1 MSQSTSHQP
10 PATSHRRTATS
21 HQPPTTFKLAWRDI
35 RSAPGKFLFV
45 ILAVAV
51 GVGALTGVRSF
62 SRAFHLLLV
71 RQARTLMA
79 GDLSL
84 RVFGQ
89 PNAQQ
94 AAAIAGLEQR
104 GVRGTSVT
112 ETLTMANT
120 AEVREPV
127 LISVKAIDP
136 AAYPFYGEVTLD
148 PPAALR
154 AVLDSR
160 AAAVSADLLFRLK
173 THVGGDVRLGGQEFR
188 IVAVLVSE
196 PDRLTGSLNIGPR
209 VMISRQG
216 LERTGLIGLGSRA
229 SERFLFLLP
238 PRGPDVQQVRN
249 TLKQAFPEG
258 LIADYRETHPI
269 ITRGLERST
278 TFLSLISL
286 IALIVGAL
294 GVATAMHAHLQQKMD
309 TIAVLK
315 CLGAR
320 SGQVLRIYLT
330 QTLALGLA
338 GGLVGI
344 AFGTLVQRVF
354 PILIGRFFP
363 VPPHMGLDFVPAAQG
378 LAIGLLTTLLFTL
391 PMLLG
396 IREIRPAVIFRREM
410 TEARPDWLRRWSRSR
425 QAIATAAAILVGIGL
440 IAAWL
445 AGTTLHDSL
454 RIGAYFAGG
463 LMVSLLVIAA
473 IAWLLLRGLRLLM
486 RGSGRALPVALRQG
500 IANLYRP
507 GNHAQT
513 VLVTLGTGVMFTLTV
528 YLVQHAML
536 TEMMQNAPPG
546 MANVFM
552 LDIPGAERQAL
563 TDLLKRQQGIEVQPE
578 ILSSVAMRLTLVNG
592 VPVEKLALQ
601 EWGRRFLRTRSV
613 TSVPARPRETEIL
626 SGAWWDGRPAVPQVC
641 ASEEAARILHLKAGM
656 ALDWSAWGRTIHSN
670 LACIERTDSVRMAAR
685 FEFIFSPG
693 SLDGFPAIYYGSVRV
708 KPRDVAAVQRAIY
721 EKMPTVT
728 VINMADVLEIVQQ
741 VVDQIALVVRFVSA
755 FTIVAGAIILASSV
769 AGTRFG
775 RVREVVILKTLGATR
790 RRVAGIFSM
799 EFLVLGAAA
808 GLLGSALA
816 TGFAALV
823 VKRLLKAE
831 FHIDPVADLF
841 SIALTALVAV
851 AAGWLA
857 SYRILG
863 QRPLEVL
870 RDE

>member
-1 MSQSTSHQP
+1 MTK
-10 PATSHRRTATS
+10 PATL
-21 HQPPTTFKLAWRDI
+21 KIAWRDI
-35 RSAPGKFLFV
+35 RSSPAKFLFV

-62 SRAFHLLLV
+62 SRAFHNLLL

-79 GDLSL
+79 GDISL
-84 RVFGQ
+84 RVFAQ
-89 PNAQQ
+89 PTAQQ
-94 AAAIAGLEQR
+94 SAAIAGLEQR
-104 GVRGTSVT
+104 GVRDTSVT
-112 ETLTMANT
+112 ETLTMANS
-120 AEVREPV
+120 AEVPEPMLV
-127 LISVKAIDP
+127 SMKAVDPSV
-136 AAYPFYGEVTLD
+136 YPFYGEVKLD

-154 AVLDSR
+154 AVLDEH
-160 AAAVSADLLFRLK
+160 AAAVSDDLLLRLK
-173 THVGGDVRLGGQEFR
+173 THVGANLRLGGQDFR
-188 IVAVLVSE
+188 IAARLVSE
-196 PDRLTGSLNIGPR
+196 PDRLTGSINVGPR

-216 LERTGLIGLGSRA
+216 LDRTGLISLGSRA
-229 SERFLFLLP
+229 AQRYLFVLP
-238 PRGPDVQQVRN
+238 PAGPDVQQVRN
-249 TLKQAFPEG
+249 ILKRAFPEG

-269 ITRGLERST
+269 VTRGLERST

-294 GVATAMHAHLQQKMD
+294 GVATAMHAHLRQKMD

-320 SGQVLRIYLT
+320 SGQVLRIYLA

-338 GGLVGI
+338 GGLLGI
-344 AFGTLVQRVF
+344 GFGTLVQRAF
-354 PILIGRFFP
+354 PILIGRYFP
-363 VPPHMGLDFVPAAQG
+363 VPPHMGLDLVPAAQG
-378 LAIGLLTTLLFTL
+378 LAIGVLATLLFTL
-391 PMLLG
+391 PPLLG

-410 TEARPDWLRRWSRSR
+410 AEARPDWLKRWSRSR

-445 AGTTLHDSL
+445 AGTTLRDSL
-454 RIGAYFAGG
+454 RTGAYFAGG
-463 LMVSLLVIAA
+463 LLVSLLVIAGA
-473 IAWLLLRGLRLLM
+473 AWLLLRGLRLLM
-486 RGSGRALPVALRQG
+486 KGAGRTLPAPLRQG

-528 YLVQHAML
+528 YLVQHAL
-536 TEMMQNAPPG
+536 LAEMTQNAPPG
-546 MANVFM
+546 MANVFL
-552 LDIPGAERQAL
+552 LDIPGAQRQAL
-563 TDLLKRQQGIEVQPE
+563 TELLKRQKGIETAPE
-578 ILSSVAMRLTLVNG
+578 ILSSVAVRLTSVNG
-592 VPVEKLALQ
+592 EPVEKMGLQ

-613 TSVPARPRETEIL
+613 TTAPVRPRETEIL
-626 SGAWWDGRPAVPQVC
+626 SGTWWDAHPATPQVC
-641 ASEEAARILHLKAGM
+641 ASEEAARILHLRAGM
-656 ALDWSAWGRTIHSN
+656 PLEWTAWGRTLHSN
-670 LACIERTDSVRMAAR
+670 LACIERTDSVRMTAR

-693 SLDGFPAIYYGSVRV
+693 SLDGFPAIYYGSLRMR
-708 KPRDVAAVQRAIY
+708 PRDVPAMQRAVY
-721 EKMPTVT
+721 EKMPTIT

-755 FTIVAGAIILASSV
+755 FTIIAGAIILASSV

-808 GLLGSALA
+808 GLLGSVLA

-823 VKRLLKAE
+823 VKRLLNSE
-831 FHIDPVADLF
+831 FHFDPAADLF

-851 AAGWLA
+851 ATGWLA

-863 QRPLEVL
+863 QKPLEVL

>member
-1 MSQSTSHQP
+1 MNP
-10 PATSHRRTATS
+10 
-21 HQPPTTFKLAWRDI
+21 PPTLKIAWRDAHA
-35 RSAPGKFLFV
+35 APAKFFFV
-45 ILAVAV
+45 VLAVAV

-62 SRAFHLLLV
+62 SRAFHNMLLS
-71 RQARTLMA
+71 QARVLMA

-84 RVFGQ
+84 RIFGQ
-89 PNAQQ
+89 PSPQQ
-94 AAAIAGLEQR
+94 AAELER
-104 GVRGTSVT
+104 LERLGVRETSVT
-112 ETLTMANT
+112 ETLTMAST
-120 AEVREPV
+120 AAVPEPMLV
-127 LISVKAIDP
+127 SVKAIDP
-136 AAYPFYGEVTLD
+136 ALYPFYGAVKLD

-160 AAAVSADLLFRLK
+160 SAVVSDDLLLRLK
-173 THVGGDVRLGGQEFR
+173 TGAGGNLRLGGKDFR
-188 IVAVLVSE
+188 IAARLVSE
-196 PDRLTGSLNIGPR
+196 PDRLTGSLNVGPR
-209 VMISRQG
+209 VMISRSG
-216 LERTGLIGLGSRA
+216 LDRTGLISLGSRA
-229 SERFLFLLP
+229 AERYLFVLP
-238 PRGPDVQQVRN
+238 PGAPGVEQVRN

-258 LIADYRETHPI
+258 MIADYRQTHPI

-278 TFLSLISL
+278 TFLSLISF

-309 TIAVLK
+309 IIAMLK

-320 SGQVLRIYLT
+320 SGQVLRIYLA

-338 GGLVGI
+338 GGILGI
-344 AFGTLVQRVF
+344 VFGTLVQRAF
-354 PILIGRFFP
+354 PALIGRYFP
-363 VPPHMGLDFVPAAQG
+363 VPPHMGLDLVPAAQG
-378 LAIGLLTTLLFTL
+378 LAIGILATLLFTL
-391 PMLLG
+391 PTLLG

-410 TEARPDWLRRWSRSR
+410 TEARPDWLKRWSRSR
-425 QAIATAAAILVGIGL
+425 QALGTAVAILAGIAL

-445 AGTTLHDSL
+445 AGTTPRDSI

-463 LMVSLLVIAA
+463 LLVSLLAIAA
-473 IAWLLLRGLRLLM
+473 VAWFLLRGLRVLM
-486 RGSGRALPVALRQG
+486 RGSGRALPAPLRQG

-528 YLVQHAML
+528 YLVQHAVL
-536 TEMMQNAPPG
+536 IDMMQNAPPG

-552 LDIPGAERQAL
+552 LDIPGTQRQAL
-563 TDLLKRQQGIEVQPE
+563 TDLIKQQKGIETAPE
-578 ILSSVAMRLTLVNG
+578 IMSAEAVRLASVNG
-592 VPVEKLALQ
+592 VPVEKMGLR

-613 TSVPARPRETEIL
+613 TSAPTRPRETEIL
-626 SGAWWDGRPAVPQVC
+626 NGGWWEGRPAVPQVC
-641 ASEEAARILHLKAGM
+641 ASEEAARILRLKAGM
-656 ALDWSAWGRTIHSN
+656 ALDWTAWGRTIHSN
-670 LACIERTDSVRMAAR
+670 LACIQRTDSVRMTAR

-693 SLDGFPAIYYGSVRV
+693 SLDGLPAIYYGSVRV
-708 KPRDVAAVQRAIY
+708 RPRDVPAMQRAIY
-721 EKMPTVT
+721 EKMPTIT

-755 FTIVAGAIILASSV
+755 FTIIAGAIILASGV

-775 RVREVVILKTLGATR
+775 RIREVVILKTLGATR

-816 TGFAALV
+816 TGFTAVV

-831 FHIDPVADLF
+831 FHFDPAADLF
-841 SIALTALVAV
+841 TIALTALVAV
-851 AAGWLA
+851 ATGWLA

-863 QRPLEVL
+863 QKPLEVL

>member
-1 MSQSTSHQP
+1 MRANA
-10 PATSHRRTATS
+10 PATL
-21 HQPPTTFKLAWRDI
+21 KIAWRDT
-35 RSAPGKFLFV
+35 RSSPAKFLFV

-62 SRAFHLLLV
+62 SRAFHLLLI

-84 RVFGQ
+84 RVFAQ
-89 PNAQQ
+89 PSPQQ
-94 AAAIAGLEQR
+94 STALAGLERR
-104 GVRGTSVT
+104 GVRLTSVT

-120 AEVREPV
+120 AEVPEPV
-127 LISVKAIDP
+127 LVAVKAIDP
-136 AAYPFYGEVTLD
+136 EVYPFYGEVKLD
-148 PPAALR
+148 PQAALR
-154 AVLDSR
+154 AVLNGNS
-160 AAAVSADLLFRLK
+160 AAVSDDLLIRLK
-173 THVGGDVRLGGQEFR
+173 GRVGGQLRLGGQEFR
-188 IVAVLVSE
+188 IAARLESE
-196 PDRLTGSLNIGPR
+196 PDRLTGSINVGPR
-209 VMISRQG
+209 VMISRAG
-216 LERTGLIGLGSRA
+216 LDRTGLISLGSRA
-229 SERFLFLLP
+229 AQRYLFRLP
-238 PRGPDVQQVRN
+238 QGGPDVQQVRN
-249 TLKQAFPEG
+249 ILKQAFPEG
-258 LIADYRETHPI
+258 MIADYRETHPI

-320 SGQVLRIYLT
+320 SGQVLRIYLA

-338 GGLVGI
+338 GGLLGI
-344 AFGTLVQRVF
+344 AFGTLVQRAF
-354 PILIGRFFP
+354 PALIGRFFP
-363 VPPHMGLDFVPAAQG
+363 VPPHMGLDLVPAAQG
-378 LAIGLLTTLLFTL
+378 LAIGILTTLLFTL
-391 PMLLG
+391 PTLLG

-410 TEARPDWLRRWSRSR
+410 AESRSDWLKRWSRSR
-425 QAIATAAAILVGIGL
+425 EALGTAAAILAGIGL

-445 AGTTLHDSL
+445 AGTDLRDSL
-454 RIGAYFAGG
+454 RLGAYFAGG
-463 LMVSLLVIAA
+463 LLVSLLVIAA
-473 IAWLLLRGLRLLM
+473 FAWLLLRGLRLLM
-486 RGSGRALPVALRQG
+486 RGSGRALPSALRQG

-528 YLVQHAML
+528 YLVQHAVL
-536 TEMMQNAPPG
+536 TEMLQNAPPG
-546 MANVFM
+546 MPNVFM
-552 LDIPGAERQAL
+552 LDIPGAQRQAL
-563 TDLLKRQQGIEVQPE
+563 MDLIKRQRGIETPPE
-578 ILSSVAMRLTLVNG
+578 ILASVAVRVTSVNG
-592 VPVEKLALQ
+592 VPVEKMGLQ

-613 TSVPARPRETEIL
+613 TTAPARPHETEIL
-626 SGAWWDGRPAVPQVC
+626 SGAWWEGHPATPQVC

-656 ALDWSAWGRTIHSN
+656 RLEWTAWGRKLDSN
-670 LACIERTDSVRMAAR
+670 LACIQRTDSVRMNAR

-708 KPRDVAAVQRAIY
+708 KPRDVGAVQRAVY
-721 EKMPTVT
+721 EKMPTIT

-808 GLLGSALA
+808 GLLGSVLA
-816 TGFAALV
+816 TGFTAIV
-823 VKRLLKAE
+823 VKKLIKGE
-831 FHIDPVADLF
+831 FHFDPAADLL

-863 QRPLEVL
+863 QKPLEVL

>member
-1 MSQSTSHQP
+1 
-10 PATSHRRTATS
+10 
-21 HQPPTTFKLAWRDI
+21 
-35 RSAPGKFLFV
+35 
-45 ILAVAV
+45 
-51 GVGALTGVRSF
+51 
-62 SRAFHLLLV
+62 
-71 RQARTLMA
+71 
-79 GDLSL
+79 
-84 RVFGQ
+84 
-89 PNAQQ
+89 
-94 AAAIAGLEQR
+94 
-104 GVRGTSVT
+104 
-112 ETLTMANT
+112 
-120 AEVREPV
+120 
-127 LISVKAIDP
+127 
-136 AAYPFYGEVTLD
+136 
-148 PPAALR
+148 
-154 AVLDSR
+154 
-160 AAAVSADLLFRLK
+160 
-173 THVGGDVRLGGQEFR
+173 
-188 IVAVLVSE
+188 
-196 PDRLTGSLNIGPR
+196 
-209 VMISRQG
+209 
-216 LERTGLIGLGSRA
+216 
-229 SERFLFLLP
+229 
-238 PRGPDVQQVRN
+238 
-249 TLKQAFPEG
+249 
-258 LIADYRETHPI
+258 
-269 ITRGLERST
+269 
-278 TFLSLISL
+278 
-286 IALIVGAL
+286 
-294 GVATAMHAHLQQKMD
+294 
-309 TIAVLK
+309 
-315 CLGAR
+315 
-320 SGQVLRIYLT
+320 
-330 QTLALGLA
+330 
-338 GGLVGI
+338 
-344 AFGTLVQRVF
+344 
-354 PILIGRFFP
+354 
-363 VPPHMGLDFVPAAQG
+363 
-378 LAIGLLTTLLFTL
+378 
-391 PMLLG
+391 
-396 IREIRPAVIFRREM
+396 
-410 TEARPDWLRRWSRSR
+410 
-425 QAIATAAAILVGIGL
+425 
-440 IAAWL
+440 
-445 AGTTLHDSL
+445 
-454 RIGAYFAGG
+454 
-463 LMVSLLVIAA
+463 
-473 IAWLLLRGLRLLM
+473 
-486 RGSGRALPVALRQG
+486 
-500 IANLYRP
+500 
-507 GNHAQT
+507 
-513 VLVTLGTGVMFTLTV
+513 MFTLTV

-563 TDLLKRQQGIEVQPE
+563 TDLLKRQQGIETQPE

-626 SGAWWDGRPAVPQVC
+626 SGAWWDGRPPVPQVC

>member
-1 MSQSTSHQP
+1 M
-10 PATSHRRTATS
+10 
-21 HQPPTTFKLAWRDI
+21 AWRDL
-35 RSAPGKFLFV
+35 RSSPAKFFFV

-62 SRAFHLLLV
+62 SRAFHNLLLT
-71 RQARTLMA
+71 QARTLMA

-89 PNAQQ
+89 STPQQ
-94 AAAIAGLEQR
+94 IAELQSLEKR
-104 GVRGTSVT
+104 GVRETSVT
-112 ETLTMANT
+112 ETLTMAST
-120 AEVREPV
+120 AEVPEPMLV
-127 LISVKAIDP
+127 SVKAIDP
-136 AAYPFYGEVTLD
+136 AVYPFYGEVKLD
-148 PPAALR
+148 PPAPLR
-154 AVLDSR
+154 AVLDSHS
-160 AAAVSADLLFRLK
+160 AAVSDDLLFRLK
-173 THVGGDVRLGGQEFR
+173 TRVGGNLRLGGQDFR
-188 IVAVLVSE
+188 IAALLVSE
-196 PDRLTGSLNIGPR
+196 PDRLTGSINIGPR
-209 VMISRQG
+209 VMISRDG
-216 LERTGLIGLGSRA
+216 LDRTGLISLGSRA
-229 SERFLFLLP
+229 AERYLFLLP

-249 TLKQAFPEG
+249 VLKQAFPEG

-269 ITRGLERST
+269 VTRGLERST

-309 TIAVLK
+309 IIAVLK

-320 SGQVLRIYLT
+320 SGQVLRIYLA

-338 GGLVGI
+338 GGLLGI

-354 PILIGRFFP
+354 PALIGRFFP
-363 VPPHMGLDFVPAAQG
+363 VPPHMGLDWVPAAQG
-378 LAIGLLTTLLFTL
+378 LAIGILTTLLFTL
-391 PMLLG
+391 PTLLG

-410 TEARPDWLRRWSRSR
+410 TESRPDWLKRWSRSR
-425 QAIATAAAILVGIGL
+425 QALATAAAILVGIGL

-454 RIGAYFAGG
+454 RMGAYFAGG
-463 LMVSLLVIAA
+463 LLVSLLA
-473 IAWLLLRGLRLLM
+473 IAGIAWFLLRGLRLLM
-486 RGSGRALPVALRQG
+486 RGAGRALPVPLRQG
-500 IANLYRP
+500 VANLYRP

-528 YLVQHAML
+528 YLVQHAVL
-536 TEMMQNAPPG
+536 ADLRQNAPPG

-552 LDIPGAERQAL
+552 LDIPGAQRQAL
-563 TDLLKRQQGIEVQPE
+563 TDLLKRQKGIETAPE
-578 ILSSVAMRLTLVNG
+578 IVSSVSVRLTSVNG
-592 VPVEKLALQ
+592 VPVEKMGLQ

-613 TSVPARPRETEIL
+613 TSAPARPREMEIL
-626 SGAWWDGRPAVPQVC
+626 SGSWWNGHPAVPQVC

-656 ALDWSAWGRTIHSN
+656 ALEWAAWGRPLHSN
-670 LACIERTDSVRMAAR
+670 LACIQRTDSVRMTAR

-693 SLDGFPAIYYGSVRV
+693 SLDGFPAIYYGSIRV
-708 KPRDVAAVQRAIY
+708 KPRDVPAMQRVIY
-721 EKMPTVT
+721 EKMPTIT
-728 VINMADVLEIVQQ
+728 VIDMADVLEIVQQ

-790 RRVAGIFSM
+790 RRVAGIFSI

-816 TGFAALV
+816 TGFTALI
-823 VKRLLKAE
+823 VKRLLKAD
-831 FHIDPVADLF
+831 FHFDPAADLF

-863 QRPLEVL
+863 QKPLEVL

>member
-1 MSQSTSHQP
+1 MTMASG
-10 PATSHRRTATS
+10 A
-21 HQPPTTFKLAWRDI
+21 FKIAWRDA
-35 RSAPGKFLFV
+35 RSSRAKFLFV

-62 SRAFHLLLV
+62 SRAFHNLLLH
-71 RQARTLMA
+71 QARTLMA
-79 GDLSL
+79 ADVSV
-84 RVFGQ
+84 RVFAM
-89 PNAQQ
+89 PTPQQ
-94 AAAIAGLEQR
+94 TATLADLGKR
-104 GVRGTSVT
+104 GVRETALT

-120 AEVREPV
+120 SGVPEPV
-127 LISVKAIDP
+127 LVSVKAIDP
-136 AAYPFYGEVTLD
+136 AVYPFYGEVKLD

-154 AVLDSR
+154 TVLDSQST
-160 AAAVSADLLFRLK
+160 AVSDDLLIRLK
-173 THVGGDVRLGGQEFR
+173 AHVGDSLRLGGQEFR
-188 IVAVLVSE
+188 VAARLVSE
-196 PDRLTGSLNIGPR
+196 PDRLTGSLNVGPR
-209 VMISRQG
+209 VMISIAG
-216 LERTGLIGLGSRA
+216 LERTGLISLGSRA
-229 SERFLFLLP
+229 AQRYLFLLP
-238 PRGPDVQQVRN
+238 PGGPTVEQVRN
-249 TLKQAFPEG
+249 ILKQAFPEG

-294 GVATAMHAHLQQKMD
+294 GVATSMHAHLQQKMD

-338 GGLVGI
+338 GGLLGV
-344 AFGTLVQRVF
+344 AFGTVVQRVF
-354 PILIGRFFP
+354 PALISRFFP
-363 VPPHMGLDFVPAAQG
+363 VRPEMGLDLVPAAQG
-378 LAIGLLTTLLFTL
+378 LAIGMLTTLLFTL
-391 PMLLG
+391 PALLG

-410 TEARPDWLRRWSRSR
+410 TEARGDWLKRWSRSR
-425 QAIATAAAILVGIGL
+425 QALATAAVILLGIGL

-445 AGTTLHDSL
+445 AGTTLRDSL

-463 LMVSLLVIAA
+463 LLVSLLVIAGV
-473 IAWLLLRGLRLLM
+473 AWFLLRGLRLLL
-486 RGSGRALPVALRQG
+486 RGPGRALPAMVRQG
-500 IANLYRP
+500 VANLYRP

-528 YLVQHAML
+528 YLVQHSMIA
-536 TEMMQNAPPG
+536 EMMQNAPPG
-546 MANVFM
+546 MPNVFL
-552 LDIPGAERQAL
+552 LDIPGAQRAAL
-563 TDLLKRQQGIEVQPE
+563 MDLLKRQKGIETAPE
-578 ILSSVAMRLTLVNG
+578 ILASVAVRLASVNG
-592 VPVEKLALQ
+592 VPVEKLGLQ

-613 TSVPARPRETEIL
+613 TTALARPHETEIV
-626 SGAWWDGRPAVPQVC
+626 SGAWWEGHPAVPQVC

-656 ALDWSAWGRTIHSN
+656 PLVWTAWGRTLVSN
-670 LACIERTDSVRMAAR
+670 LACIQRTDSVRMTAR

-693 SLDGFPAIYYGSVRV
+693 SLDGYPAIYYGSVRV
-708 KPRDVAAVQRAIY
+708 NPRDVAAVQRAVY

-741 VVDQIALVVRFVSA
+741 VVDQISLVVRFVSA

-775 RVREVVILKTLGATR
+775 RIREVVILKTLGATR
-790 RRVAGIFSM
+790 RRVAGVFSV
-799 EFLVLGAAA
+799 EFLVLGGAA
-808 GLLGSALA
+808 GLLGSGLA

-823 VKRLLKAE
+823 VKRLMKSE
-831 FHIDPVADLF
+831 FHFDAGADLL

-851 AAGWLA
+851 ATGWLA

-863 QRPLEVL
+863 QKPLEVL

>member
-1 MSQSTSHQP
+1 
-10 PATSHRRTATS
+10 
-21 HQPPTTFKLAWRDI
+21 
-35 RSAPGKFLFV
+35 V

-62 SRAFHLLLV
+62 SRAFHNLLLT
-71 RQARTLMA
+71 QARTLMA

-89 PNAQQ
+89 STPQQ
-94 AAAIAGLEQR
+94 IAELQSLEKR
-104 GVRGTSVT
+104 GVRETSVT
-112 ETLTMANT
+112 ETLTMAST
-120 AEVREPV
+120 AEVPEPMLV
-127 LISVKAIDP
+127 SVKAIDP
-136 AAYPFYGEVTLD
+136 AVYPFYGEVKLD
-148 PPAALR
+148 PPAPLR
-154 AVLDSR
+154 AVLDSHS
-160 AAAVSADLLFRLK
+160 AAVSDDLLFRLK
-173 THVGGDVRLGGQEFR
+173 TRVGGNLRLGGQDFR
-188 IVAVLVSE
+188 IAALLVSE
-196 PDRLTGSLNIGPR
+196 PDRLTGSINIGPR
-209 VMISRQG
+209 VMISRDG
-216 LERTGLIGLGSRA
+216 LDRTGLISLGSRA
-229 SERFLFLLP
+229 AERYLFRLP

-249 TLKQAFPEG
+249 VLKQAFPEG

-269 ITRGLERST
+269 VTRGLDRST

-309 TIAVLK
+309 IIAVLK

-320 SGQVLRIYLT
+320 SGQVLRIYLA

-338 GGLVGI
+338 GGLLGI

-354 PILIGRFFP
+354 PALIGRFFP
-363 VPPHMGLDFVPAAQG
+363 VPPHMGLDWVPAAQG
-378 LAIGLLTTLLFTL
+378 LAIGILTTLLFTL
-391 PMLLG
+391 PTLLG

-410 TEARPDWLRRWSRSR
+410 TESRPDWLKRWSRSR
-425 QAIATAAAILVGIGL
+425 QALATAAAILVGIGL

-454 RIGAYFAGG
+454 RMGAYFAGG
-463 LMVSLLVIAA
+463 LLVSLLA
-473 IAWLLLRGLRLLM
+473 IAGIAWFLLRGLRLLM
-486 RGSGRALPVALRQG
+486 RGAGRALPVPLRQG
-500 IANLYRP
+500 VANLYRP

-528 YLVQHAML
+528 YLVQHAVL
-536 TEMMQNAPPG
+536 ADLRQNAPPG

-552 LDIPGAERQAL
+552 LDIPGAQRQAL
-563 TDLLKRQQGIEVQPE
+563 TDLLKRQKGIETAPE
-578 ILSSVAMRLTLVNG
+578 IVSSVSVRLTSVNG
-592 VPVEKLALQ
+592 VPVEKMGLQ

-613 TSVPARPRETEIL
+613 TSAPARPREMEIL
-626 SGAWWDGRPAVPQVC
+626 SGSWWNGHPAVPQVC

-656 ALDWSAWGRTIHSN
+656 ALEWAAWGRPLHSN
-670 LACIERTDSVRMAAR
+670 LACIQRTDSVRMTAR

-693 SLDGFPAIYYGSVRV
+693 SLDGFPAIYYGSIRV
-708 KPRDVAAVQRAIY
+708 KPRDVPAMQRVIY
-721 EKMPTVT
+721 EKMPTIT
-728 VINMADVLEIVQQ
+728 VIDMADVLEIVQQ

-790 RRVAGIFSM
+790 RRVAGIFSI

-816 TGFAALV
+816 TGFTALI
-823 VKRLLKAE
+823 VKRLLKAD
-831 FHIDPVADLF
+831 FHFDPAADLF

-863 QRPLEVL
+863 QKPLEVL

>member
-1 MSQSTSHQP
+1 MRTNQP
-10 PATSHRRTATS
+10 VTIRI
-21 HQPPTTFKLAWRDI
+21 AWRDL
-35 RSAPGKFLFV
+35 RSSPAKFFFV

-62 SRAFHLLLV
+62 SRAFHNLLLT
-71 RQARTLMA
+71 QARTLMA

-89 PNAQQ
+89 STPQQ
-94 AAAIAGLEQR
+94 IAELQSLEKR
-104 GVRGTSVT
+104 GVRETSVT
-112 ETLTMANT
+112 ETLTMAST
-120 AEVREPV
+120 AEVPEPMLV
-127 LISVKAIDP
+127 SVKAIDP
-136 AAYPFYGEVTLD
+136 GVYPFYGEVKLD
-148 PPAALR
+148 PPAPLR
-154 AVLDSR
+154 AVLDSHS
-160 AAAVSADLLFRLK
+160 AAVSDDLLFRLK
-173 THVGGDVRLGGQEFR
+173 TRVGGNLRLGGQDFR
-188 IVAVLVSE
+188 IAALLVSE
-196 PDRLTGSLNIGPR
+196 PDRLTGSINIGPR
-209 VMISRQG
+209 VMISRDG
-216 LERTGLIGLGSRA
+216 LDRTGLISLGSRA
-229 SERFLFLLP
+229 AERYLFLLP

-249 TLKQAFPEG
+249 VLKQAFPEG
-258 LIADYRETHPI
+258 LIADYREAHPI
-269 ITRGLERST
+269 VTRGLERST

-309 TIAVLK
+309 IIAVLK

-320 SGQVLRIYLT
+320 SGQVLRIYLA

-338 GGLVGI
+338 GGLLGI

-354 PILIGRFFP
+354 PALIGRFFP
-363 VPPHMGLDFVPAAQG
+363 VPPHMGLDWVPAAQG
-378 LAIGLLTTLLFTL
+378 LAIGILTTLLFTL
-391 PMLLG
+391 PTLLG

-410 TEARPDWLRRWSRSR
+410 TESRPDWLKRWSRSR
-425 QAIATAAAILVGIGL
+425 QALATAAAILVGIGL

-454 RIGAYFAGG
+454 RMGAYFAGG
-463 LMVSLLVIAA
+463 LLVSLLA
-473 IAWLLLRGLRLLM
+473 IAGIAWFLLRGLRLLM
-486 RGSGRALPVALRQG
+486 RGAGRALPVPLRQG
-500 IANLYRP
+500 VANLYRP

-528 YLVQHAML
+528 YLVQHAVL
-536 TEMMQNAPPG
+536 ADLRQNAPPG

-552 LDIPGAERQAL
+552 LDIPGAQRQAL
-563 TDLLKRQQGIEVQPE
+563 TDLLKRQKGIETAPE
-578 ILSSVAMRLTLVNG
+578 IVSSVAVRLTSVNG
-592 VPVEKLALQ
+592 VPVEKMGLQ

-613 TSVPARPRETEIL
+613 TSAPARPREMEIL
-626 SGAWWDGRPAVPQVC
+626 SGSWWNGHPAVPQVC

-656 ALDWSAWGRTIHSN
+656 ALEWAAWGRPLHSN
-670 LACIERTDSVRMAAR
+670 LACIQRTDSVRMTAR

-693 SLDGFPAIYYGSVRV
+693 SLDGFPAIYYGSIRV
-708 KPRDVAAVQRAIY
+708 KPRDVAAMQRAIY
-721 EKMPTVT
+721 EKMPTIT

-790 RRVAGIFSM
+790 RRVAGIFSI

-816 TGFAALV
+816 TGFTALV

-831 FHIDPVADLF
+831 FHFDPAADLF

-863 QRPLEVL
+863 QKPLEVL